1 MTAFDRFPAAARGA
15 ALIAFAA
22 ALWSTTGV
30 VSRILFDQTDV
41 SPFAVAFAR
50 LALASPAFIG
60 LGIASLGRRFFQLP
74 PRTGR
79 WVIALGLAQAGFQ
92 GGYLAGVSLIGAG
105 LATLVTLCLAPI
117 LIALL
122 AALLL
127 GERLTP
133 RILVA
138 LPTAITGT
146 ILLVASPQA
155 LALGDG
161 LWLGL
166 AAAVGAATV
175 YAAFTLIG
183 RYAAAHVHPMQTAGF
198 GFAAGALALLPVA
211 LATGPAAVLES
222 AGLALPVML
231 YVALVPT
238 TLGYLCF
245 FHGLRHTTATVS
257 SILVLLEPLGAALL
271 AWVVLGEA
279 LGPFGLLGALLLTGA
294 VYLISVP
301 GRRSTDPTVGTS

>member
-1 MTAFDRFPAAARGA
+1 MMAFDQLPAAVRGT

-30 VSRILFDQTDV
+30 VSRVLFDHTDV

-50 LALASPAFIG
+50 LALAAPAFIG
-60 LGIASLGRRFFQLP
+60 IGMAAMGRGFFRLP
-74 PRTGR
+74 AGTGR
-79 WVIALGLAQAGFQ
+79 WMIALGLAQAGFQ
-92 GGYLAGVSLIGAG
+92 GGYLAGVKLIGAG

-117 LIALL
+117 LVALL

-133 RILVA
+133 RVLVA
-138 LPTAITGT
+138 LPTAILGT
-146 ILLVASPQA
+146 AMLVVSPQA

-166 AAAVGAATV
+166 AAAMGAALV

-183 RYAAAHVHPMQTAGF
+183 RYAAARVHPMQTAGF
-198 GFAAGALALLPVA
+198 GFGAGALALLPLA
-211 LATGPAAVLES
+211 LATGPGAVVDGAA
-222 AGLALPVML
+222 LAVPVML

-245 FHGLRHTTATVS
+245 FHGLRHTTATAS

-271 AWVVLGEA
+271 AWALLDEA

-294 VYLISVP
+294 VYLITVP
-301 GRRSTDPTVGTS
+301 GRPSAPG